1 MDRAKL
7 AEWSE
12 IANIVGAVTVVI
24 SLVFVGLQVKEN
36 TAALRSQNQRA
47 LINSLA
53 DLEFGRVT
61 DADLAGLMM
70 RAEAGEPL
78 EGVDRYRAESLAYLY
93 LNNWEQALHDYT
105 HGLMEPEIWQA
116 LDQWLSGKMH
126 DAYFRDT
133 ARQAIDA
140 GTYSELFE
148 AHLRSTLAR
157 TGPGGRSTS

>member
-1 MDRAKL
+1 MPRLKL
-7 AEWSE
+7 SDWSE
-12 IANIVGAVTVVI
+12 IANIIGAVTEVV

-47 LINSLA
+47 LINSLEN
-53 DLEFGRVT
+53 LEIGRVT
-61 DADLAGLMM
+61 DADLAELMM
-70 RAEAGEPL
+70 RAESGEAL

-116 LDQWLSGKMH
+116 LNKWLSAKMR
-126 DAYFRDT
+126 DAYFRDAAT
-133 ARQAIDA
+133 QAIDG

-148 AHLRSTLAR
+148 GHLRSTLAS
-157 TGPGGRSTS
+157 TGQGGRGTP